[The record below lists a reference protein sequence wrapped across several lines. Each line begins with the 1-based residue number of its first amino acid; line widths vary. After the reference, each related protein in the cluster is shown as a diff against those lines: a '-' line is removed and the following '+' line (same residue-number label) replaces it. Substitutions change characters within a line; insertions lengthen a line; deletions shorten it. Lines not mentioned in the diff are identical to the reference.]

1 MKLLNK
7 NKRGFTA
14 VEIVYLIFIIFVVT
28 LVVGVIVLRCVV
40 FFQYANTPIS
50 EVPAWAYWLMQDNSS
65 K

>member
-14 VEIVYLIFIIFVVT
+14 VEIVYIILMVLAVT

-50 EVPAWAYWLMQDNSS
+50 EVPAWAYWLMQDNGS